1 MELKQHYKLPKPTGS
16 YHVGCMNLWY
26 EYEGADA
33 KRQLPCLCYY
43 PAKDIAHE
51 QPRPYV
57 DERILHHASGIAT
70 HTYSDAPIADG
81 EFPLLLYNHGPT
93 LFHEINTIQHEALAS
108 HGYIVL
114 CVGHEGQ
121 GSYVL
126 PDGGILPV
134 QLARNTFEPPT
145 ALATF
150 FRYAW
155 WVKAE
160 GTTAS
165 MEEHRH
171 HYPHYLEASP
181 HMITLSNMWMKD
193 TLIALDQ
200 FLREIEQLG
209 SRFNH
214 HVDIGHI
221 GIFGYSFG
229 GSTALNVSLGSER
242 ITVVAD
248 LDGYFYSPQWEQPV
262 EKPGLFLQNESTPV
276 LTFPFFNATGDAYL
290 VTVKGTQH
298 GNFCDF
304 GAILA
309 KNQTTTA
316 MVDDQEVE
324 LSVLGAAEPLAV
336 EEIINTLLLDFFEK
350 YLKGK
355 DSQVLD
361 AQNTPEGIDVR
372 KKLDGSPK
380 TGSLHSP

>member
-1 MELKQHYKLPKPTGS
+1 MELKQHYELPKPTGS
-16 YHVGCMNLWY
+16 YEVGCMNIWY
-26 EYEGADA
+26 EYEGDGT

-43 PAKDIAHE
+43 PAKDRANE

-57 DERILHHASGIAT
+57 DGRILPNASGIVT
-70 HTYSDAPIADG
+70 HTYVDAPIADG
-81 EFPLLLYNHGPT
+81 AFPLLTYNHGPT

-134 QLARNTFEPPT
+134 NLARNTFEPPK

-150 FRYAW
+150 LRYAS

-160 GTTAS
+160 GTTAD

-171 HYPHYLEASP
+171 QYPKYIEASP
-181 HMITLSNMWMKD
+181 HMVTLSEVWMKD
-193 TLIALDQ
+193 TFVALDQ
-200 FLREIEQLG
+200 FLLAIEQPN
-209 SRFNH
+209 SRFYNR
-214 HVDIGHI
+214 VDTGHI
-221 GIFGYSFG
+221 GTFGYSFG
-229 GSTALNVSLGSER
+229 GSTAVNVSLGSER
-242 ITVVAD
+242 ITAVAD
-248 LDGYFYSPQWEQPV
+248 LDGYFYSAHWERPV
-262 EKPGLFLQNESTPV
+262 EKPALLLQNERTPV
-276 LTFPFFNATGDAYL
+276 LTFPFFNATRDAYL

-309 KNQTTTA
+309 TNQTTTA
-316 MVDDQEVE
+316 TVDGKEIE
-324 LSVLGAAEPLAV
+324 LSVLGAAEPMAV
-336 EEIINTLLLDFFEK
+336 EDTINTLLLDFFGK

-355 DSQVLD
+355 GSQVLD
-361 AQNTPEGIDVR
+361 TQNTLQGTSVR
-372 KKLDGSPK
+372 KKLF
-380 TGSLHSP
+380 